1 MYFSAHWAP
10 PCRLFTQILDE
21 DFYQK
26 VNKDGL
32 VAEVIFVTDDRTEA
46 AYENNIKR
54 GSMVKSTEENVPMPW
69 PSQPFNTEEK
79 RTNLKCRFGVCDMP
93 TLVVMEPKECR
104 LVEFYGRKDA
114 KDGEEALKKWRAE
127 REERYGNKEEEKKE

>member
-1 MYFSAHWAP
+1 MESSSPQHSKLQELLGDTFNRANKDGSVSQVSYADWYKEFAPKGEFVCLYFSAHWAP

-46 AYENNIKR
+46 AYLNNIKK
-54 GSMVKSTEENVPMPW
+54 GSMVK
-69 PSQPFNTEEK
+69 
-79 RTNLKCRFGVCDMP
+79 
-93 TLVVMEPKECR
+93 
-104 LVEFYGRKDA
+104 
-114 KDGEEALKKWRAE
+114 
-127 REERYGNKEEEKKE
+127 